1 MNLRWNLCNFTRR
14 RFYWKWKPSCIL
26 CKLADANFPHPK
38 TQRALYWFFHEHYYL
53 HILAQTCGWQFTVG
67 FPHLVLKSKND
78 NCSEVACIFWVV
90 DLAAFR
96 QKCCDLLLWIGKC
109 SEVNLK
115 KKAADLAAIRR
126 FPFEI
131 TAFRQKR
138 CDLRVSKNVVD
149 LAAFVGVLRFPHQTC
164 GPQL

>member
-1 MNLRWNLCNFTRR
+1 M
-14 RFYWKWKPSCIL
+14 
-26 CKLADANFPHPK
+26 
-38 TQRALYWFFHEHYYL
+38 QRS
-53 HILAQTCGWQFTVG
+53 QPQ
-67 FPHLVLKSKND
+67 
-78 NCSEVACIFWVV
+78 
-90 DLAAFR
+90 
-96 QKCCDLLLWIGKC
+96 
-109 SEVNLK
+109 